1 MLSGWTTLCLS
12 TLGAKRDFL
21 YIWNHASR
29 PYGALLF
36 FVCGSPPGAKKS
48 KQKKAHTDIQVWRL
62 RRQTSLLPVPLRG
75 PAYKGHPWPFKR
87 GRLVLSPHPCSSSTS
102 ATPPLGLL
110 TGTRAPGCLVVLL
123 CAARSDR
130 SHALRGNT
138 AVGALRQLWNLVADS
153 SKRSVAGWVPTRS
166 VGTGHRAFRRRQTP
180 LQEGEWNRRGK
191 G

>member
-1 MLSGWTTLCLS
+1 MDDALLIYSRSETGLSVYLESCFAPLRRLTFLCLRIAARRKEKQTKES
-12 TLGAKRDFL
+12 AHRHPGLAAAPPNLPPSGA
-21 YIWNHASR
+21 A
-29 PYGALLF
+29 
-36 FVCGSPPGAKKS
+36 PGAG
-48 KQKKAHTDIQVWRL
+48 L
-62 RRQTSLLPVPLRG
+62 
-75 PAYKGHPWPFKR
+75 KGHPWPFKR
-87 GRLVLSPHPCSSSTS
+87 GRLVLSPHPCSSSPC

-123 CAARSDR
+123 CAARSDS
-130 SHALRGNT
+130 SHALRGNA